1 MDTNSLPLTEKYRI
15 TKLDELIGNKNQVIF
30 LKKFIESNRVPN
42 LIINGNT
49 GCGKTSAVIA
59 FAKEYLGDLYN
70 NYCMELNASDDRGI
84 DAVRSKIK
92 IFSQRKMSDHRS
104 KIIILDESDNMTIIA
119 QLALKRIIE
128 QYSDTTRFFFTCNNI
143 ENIISGIQSCC
154 KIMYFG
160 KIEKGDMIIKLN
172 EICKAENMEI
182 EDDAMEMIIS
192 LTENKSDMREMINKL
207 ELLKANYSAHQDL
220 IKITTKEICSICD
233 KPSPIIIQHFLKILG
248 SYLRA
253 GIQIIHNLKNDGFQ
267 SSDICITLT
276 NEILTMD
283 ILEIK
288 KKDLITCI
296 SEYNRFFLEGNDS
309 LLQMG
314 SLVIEIYKILR
325 CK

>member
-15 TKLDELIGNKNQVIF
+15 TKLDDLIGNKNQVIF
-30 LKKFIESNRVPN
+30 LKKFIECNRVPN

-70 NYCMELNASDDRGI
+70 DYCMELNASDDRGI

-92 IFSQRKMSDHRS
+92 IFSQRKMSDYRS

-119 QLALKRIIE
+119 QLALKRLIE

-160 KIEKGDMIIKLN
+160 KIEKGDMIMKLR
-172 EICKAENMEI
+172 EISLAENMEI
-182 EDDAMEMIIS
+182 DNEAMDMIIS

-207 ELLKANYSAHQDL
+207 ELLKANYSHQDS
-220 IKITTKEICSICD
+220 IKITTKEICNICD
-233 KPSPIIIQHFLKILG
+233 KPSPIIIQHLLKTLG
-248 SYLRA
+248 SDLKG

-267 SSDICITLT
+267 SSDICITLAT
-276 NEILTMD
+276 EILNMN

-314 SLVIEIYKILR
+314 GLVIEIYKILR
-325 CK
+325 CI

>member
-1 MDTNSLPLTEKYRI
+1 MDINSLPLTEKYRI
-15 TKLDELIGNKNQVIF
+15 TKLDDLIGNKNQVIF
-30 LKKFIESNRVPN
+30 LKKFIECNRVPN

-70 NYCMELNASDDRGI
+70 DYCMELNASDDRGI

-92 IFSQRKMSDHRS
+92 IFSQRKMSDYRS

-119 QLALKRIIE
+119 QLALKRLIE

-160 KIEKGDMIIKLN
+160 KIEKGDMIMKLR
-172 EICKAENMEI
+172 EISLAENMEI
-182 EDDAMEMIIS
+182 DDEAMDMIIS

-207 ELLKANYSAHQDL
+207 ELLKANYSHQDA
-220 IKITTKEICSICD
+220 IKITTKEICNICD
-233 KPSPIIIQHFLKILG
+233 KPSPIIIQHFLKTLG
-248 SYLRA
+248 SNLKG

-276 NEILTMD
+276 NEILNMD

-314 SLVIEIYKILR
+314 GLVIEIYKILR
-325 CK
+325 CI

>member
-15 TKLDELIGNKNQVIF
+15 TKLDDLIGNKNQVIF
-30 LKKFIESNRVPN
+30 LKKFIECNRVPN

-70 NYCMELNASDDRGI
+70 DYCMELNASDDRGI

-119 QLALKRIIE
+119 QLALKRLIE

-160 KIEKGDMIIKLN
+160 KIEKGDMIVKLR
-172 EICKAENMEI
+172 EISLAENMEI
-182 EDDAMEMIIS
+182 DDEAMDMIIS

-207 ELLKANYSAHQDL
+207 ELLKANYSNQDS
-220 IKITTKEICSICD
+220 IKITTKEICNICD
-233 KPSPIIIQHFLKILG
+233 KPSPIIIQHLLKTLCSDLKG
-248 SYLRA
+248 

-276 NEILTMD
+276 TEILNMN

-314 SLVIEIYKILR
+314 DW
-325 CK
+325 

>member
-15 TKLDELIGNKNQVIF
+15 TKLEDLIGNKNQVIF
-30 LKKFIESNRVPN
+30 LKKFIECNRVPN

-70 NYCMELNASDDRGI
+70 DYCMELNASDDRGI

-92 IFSQRKMSDHRS
+92 IFSQRKMSNHRS

-119 QLALKRIIE
+119 QLALKRLIE

-143 ENIISGIQSCC
+143 ENTISGIQSCC

-160 KIEKGDMIIKLN
+160 KIEKCDMIMKLR
-172 EICKAENMEI
+172 EISLAENMEI
-182 EDDAMEMIIS
+182 DDEAMDMIIS

-207 ELLKANYSAHQDL
+207 ELLKANYSHQDS
-220 IKITTKEICSICD
+220 IKITTKEICNICD
-233 KPSPIIIQHFLKILG
+233 KPSPIIIQHLLKTLG
-248 SYLRA
+248 SDLKG

-276 NEILTMD
+276 NEILNMN

-314 SLVIEIYKILR
+314 GLVIEIYKILR
-325 CK
+325 CI

>member
-1 MDTNSLPLTEKYRI
+1 MDINSLPLTEKYRI
-15 TKLDELIGNKNQVIF
+15 TKLEDLIGNKNQVIF
-30 LKKFIESNRVPN
+30 LKKFIECNRVPN

-70 NYCMELNASDDRGI
+70 DYCMELNASDDRGI

-119 QLALKRIIE
+119 QLALKRLME

-160 KIEKGDMIIKLN
+160 KIEKGDMIMKLR
-172 EICKAENMEI
+172 EISEMENMDI
-182 EDDAMEMIIS
+182 DDDAMEMIIS

-207 ELLKANYSAHQDL
+207 ELLKANYSHQDA

-233 KPSPIIIQHFLKILG
+233 KPSPIIIQYFLKILG
-248 SYLRA
+248 ADLKG
-253 GIQIIHNLKNDGFQ
+253 GIQVIHNLKNDGFQ

-276 NEILTMD
+276 NEILNMD

-296 SEYNRFFLEGNDS
+296 SEYNRYFLEGNDS

-314 SLVIEIYKILR
+314 GLVIEIYKILR
-325 CK
+325 

>member
-1 MDTNSLPLTEKYRI
+1 MDINSLPLTEKYRI
-15 TKLDELIGNKNQVIF
+15 TKLDDLIGNKNQVIF
-30 LKKFIESNRVPN
+30 LKKFIECNRVPN

-70 NYCMELNASDDRGI
+70 DYCMELNASDDRGI

-119 QLALKRIIE
+119 QLALKRLIE

-160 KIEKGDMIIKLN
+160 KIEKGDMIIKLRA
-172 EICKAENMEI
+172 ISLAENMEI
-182 EDDAMEMIIS
+182 DDEAMEMIIS

-207 ELLKANYSAHQDL
+207 ELLKANYSHQEA

-248 SYLRA
+248 SDLKG
-253 GIQIIHNLKNDGFQ
+253 GIQVIHNLKNDGFQ

-276 NEILTMD
+276 NEILNMD

-288 KKDLITCI
+288 KKDLITSI
-296 SEYNRFFLEGNDS
+296 SEYNRYFLEGNDS

-314 SLVIEIYKILR
+314 GLVIEIYKIMR
-325 CK
+325 CI

>member
-15 TKLDELIGNKNQVIF
+15 TKLEDLIGNKNQVIF
-30 LKKFIESNRVPN
+30 LKKFIECNRVPN

-70 NYCMELNASDDRGI
+70 DYCMELNASDDRGI

-119 QLALKRIIE
+119 QLALKRLIE

-160 KIEKGDMIIKLN
+160 KIEKGDMIMKLK
-172 EICKAENMEI
+172 EICVAENMEI
-182 EDDAMEMIIS
+182 DDEAMEMIIS

-207 ELLKANYSAHQDL
+207 ELLKANYSHQDS

-233 KPSPIIIQHFLKILG
+233 KPSPIIIQYLLKILG
-248 SYLRA
+248 SDLKE

-288 KKDLITCI
+288 KKDLITSI
-296 SEYNRFFLEGNDS
+296 SEYNRYFLEGNDS

-314 SLVIEIYKILR
+314 GLVIEIYKILR
-325 CK
+325 CI

>member
-1 MDTNSLPLTEKYRI
+1 MDINSLPLTEKYRI
-15 TKLDELIGNKNQVIF
+15 TKLDDLIGNKNQVIF
-30 LKKFIESNRVPN
+30 LKKFIECNRVPN

-70 NYCMELNASDDRGI
+70 DYCMELNASDDRGI

-92 IFSQRKMSDHRS
+92 IFSQRKMSDYRS

-119 QLALKRIIE
+119 QLALKRLIE

-160 KIEKGDMIIKLN
+160 KIEKGDMIMKLK
-172 EICKAENMEI
+172 EICVAENMEI
-182 EDDAMEMIIS
+182 DDDAMEMIIS

-207 ELLKANYSAHQDL
+207 ELLKANYSHQDA
-220 IKITTKEICSICD
+220 IKITTKEICNICD
-233 KPSPIIIQHFLKILG
+233 KPSPIIIQHLLKTLG
-248 SYLRA
+248 SDLKG

-276 NEILTMD
+276 TEILNMN

-314 SLVIEIYKILR
+314 GLVIEIYKILR
-325 CK
+325 CI

>member
-1 MDTNSLPLTEKYRI
+1 MDINSLPLTEKYRI
-15 TKLDELIGNKNQVIF
+15 TKLEDLIGNKNQVIF
-30 LKKFIESNRVPN
+30 LKKFIECNRVPN

-70 NYCMELNASDDRGI
+70 DYCMELNASDDRGI

-119 QLALKRIIE
+119 QLALKRLIE

-160 KIEKGDMIIKLN
+160 KIEKGDMIMKLR
-172 EICKAENMEI
+172 EISLAENMKI
-182 EDDAMEMIIS
+182 DDEAMEMIIS

-207 ELLKANYSAHQDL
+207 ELLKANYSHQDT

-233 KPSPIIIQHFLKILG
+233 KPSPIIIQHLLKILG
-248 SYLRA
+248 TNLKE
-253 GIQIIHNLKNDGFQ
+253 GIQIMNNLKNVGFQ

-296 SEYNRFFLEGNDS
+296 SEYNRYFLEGNDS

-314 SLVIEIYKILR
+314 GLVIEIYKILR
-325 CK
+325 CI

>member
-15 TKLDELIGNKNQVIF
+15 TKLEDLIGNKNQVIF

-70 NYCMELNASDDRGI
+70 DYCMELNASDDRGI

-92 IFSQRKMSDHRS
+92 IFSQRKMSNHRS

-119 QLALKRIIE
+119 QLALKRLIE

-160 KIEKGDMIIKLN
+160 KIEKCDMIMKLR
-172 EICKAENMEI
+172 EISLAENMEI
-182 EDDAMEMIIS
+182 DDEAMEMIIS

-207 ELLKANYSAHQDL
+207 ELLKANYSHQDT
-220 IKITTKEICSICD
+220 IKITTKEICNICD
-233 KPSPIIIQHFLKILG
+233 KPSPIIIQHLLKTLG
-248 SYLRA
+248 SDLKG

-276 NEILTMD
+276 NEILNMD

-288 KKDLITCI
+288 KKDLITSI
-296 SEYNRFFLEGNDS
+296 SEYNRYFLEGNDS

-314 SLVIEIYKILR
+314 GLVIEIYKILR
-325 CK
+325 CI

>member
-15 TKLDELIGNKNQVIF
+15 TKLDDLIGNKNQVIF
-30 LKKFIESNRVPN
+30 LKKFIECNRVPN

-70 NYCMELNASDDRGI
+70 DYCMELNASDDRGI

-119 QLALKRIIE
+119 QLALKRLIE

-160 KIEKGDMIIKLN
+160 KIEKGDMIVKLR
-172 EICKAENMEI
+172 EISLAENMEI
-182 EDDAMEMIIS
+182 DDEAMDMIIS

-207 ELLKANYSAHQDL
+207 ELLKANYSNQDS
-220 IKITTKEICSICD
+220 IKITTKEICNICD
-233 KPSPIIIQHFLKILG
+233 KPSPIIIQHLLKTLCSDLKG
-248 SYLRA
+248 

-276 NEILTMD
+276 TEILNMN

-314 SLVIEIYKILR
+314 GLVIEIYKILR
-325 CK
+325 CI

>member
-15 TKLDELIGNKNQVIF
+15 TKLEDLIGNKNQVIF
-30 LKKFIESNRVPN
+30 LKKFIECNRVPN

-70 NYCMELNASDDRGI
+70 DYCMELNASDDRGI

-119 QLALKRIIE
+119 QLALKRLIE

-160 KIEKGDMIIKLN
+160 KIEKDDMIMKLR
-172 EICKAENMEI
+172 EISLAENMEI
-182 EDDAMEMIIS
+182 DDEAMEMIIS

-207 ELLKANYSAHQDL
+207 ELLKANYSHQDA
-220 IKITTKEICSICD
+220 IKITTKEICNICD
-233 KPSPIIIQHFLKILG
+233 KPSPIIIQYLLKILG
-248 SYLRA
+248 SDLKE

-276 NEILTMD
+276 TEILNMN

-314 SLVIEIYKILR
+314 GLVIEIYKILR
-325 CK
+325 CI

>member
-70 NYCMELNASDDRGI
+70 DYCMELNASDDRGI

-119 QLALKRIIE
+119 QLALKRLIE

-160 KIEKGDMIIKLN
+160 KIEKGDMIMKLR
-172 EICKAENMEI
+172 EISLAENMKI
-182 EDDAMEMIIS
+182 DDEAMEMIIS

-207 ELLKANYSAHQDL
+207 ELLKANYSHQDT
-220 IKITTKEICSICD
+220 IKITTKEICNICD
-233 KPSPIIIQHFLKILG
+233 KPSPIIIQHLLKTLG
-248 SYLRA
+248 SDLKG

-276 NEILTMD
+276 NEILNMD

-296 SEYNRFFLEGNDS
+296 SEYNRYFLEGNDS

-314 SLVIEIYKILR
+314 GLVIEIYKILR
-325 CK
+325 CI

>member
-15 TKLDELIGNKNQVIF
+15 TKLEDLIGNKNQVIF
-30 LKKFIESNRVPN
+30 LKKFIECNRVPN

-70 NYCMELNASDDRGI
+70 DYCMELNASDDRGI

-92 IFSQRKMSDHRS
+92 IFSQRKMSNHRS

-119 QLALKRIIE
+119 QLALKRLIE

-160 KIEKGDMIIKLN
+160 KIEKGDMIMKLR
-172 EICKAENMEI
+172 EISLAENMEI
-182 EDDAMEMIIS
+182 DDEAMDMIIS

-207 ELLKANYSAHQDL
+207 ELLKANYSHQDS
-220 IKITTKEICSICD
+220 IKITTKEICNICD
-233 KPSPIIIQHFLKILG
+233 KPSPIIIQHLLKTLG
-248 SYLRA
+248 SDLKG

-276 NEILTMD
+276 TEILNMN

-314 SLVIEIYKILR
+314 GLVIEIYKILR
-325 CK
+325 CI

>member
-15 TKLDELIGNKNQVIF
+15 TKLEDLIGNKNQVIF

-70 NYCMELNASDDRGI
+70 DYCMELNASDDRGI

-119 QLALKRIIE
+119 QLALKRLIE

-160 KIEKGDMIIKLN
+160 KIEKGDMIVKLR
-172 EICKAENMEI
+172 EISLAENMEI
-182 EDDAMEMIIS
+182 DDEAMDMIIS

-207 ELLKANYSAHQDL
+207 ELLKANYSHQDS
-220 IKITTKEICSICD
+220 IKITTKEICNICD
-233 KPSPIIIQHFLKILG
+233 KPSPIIIQHLLKTLG
-248 SYLRA
+248 SDLKG

-276 NEILTMD
+276 TEILNMN

-314 SLVIEIYKILR
+314 GLVIEIYKILR
-325 CK
+325 CI

>member
-30 LKKFIESNRVPN
+30 LKKFIETNRVPN

-59 FAKEYLGDLYN
+59 FAKEYLGDLYD

-119 QLALKRIIE
+119 QLALKRLIE

-160 KIEKGDMIIKLN
+160 KIEKGDMIVKLR
-172 EICKAENMEI
+172 EICLAENMEI

-192 LTENKSDMREMINKL
+192 LKENKSDMREMINKL
-207 ELLKANYSAHQDL
+207 ELLKANYSHQDA
-220 IKITTKEICSICD
+220 IKITTKEICNICD
-233 KPSPIIIQHFLKILG
+233 KPSPIIIQHLLKTLG
-248 SYLRA
+248 SDLKG

-276 NEILTMD
+276 NEILNMD
-283 ILEIK
+283 ILETK
-288 KKDLITCI
+288 KKDLITHI

-314 SLVIEIYKILR
+314 GLVIEIYKILR
-325 CK
+325 CI

>member
-15 TKLDELIGNKNQVIF
+15 TKLEDLIGNKNQVIF

-70 NYCMELNASDDRGI
+70 DYCMELNASDDRGI

-119 QLALKRIIE
+119 QLALKRLIE

-160 KIEKGDMIIKLN
+160 KIEKGDMIMKLRD
-172 EICKAENMEI
+172 ISFAENMEI
-182 EDDAMEMIIS
+182 DDEAMDMIIS

-207 ELLKANYSAHQDL
+207 ELLKANYSHQDS
-220 IKITTKEICSICD
+220 IKITTKEICNICD
-233 KPSPIIIQHFLKILG
+233 KPSPIIIQHLLKTLG
-248 SYLRA
+248 SDLKG

-276 NEILTMD
+276 TEILNMN

-288 KKDLITCI
+288 KKDLITSI

-314 SLVIEIYKILR
+314 GLVIEIYKILR
-325 CK
+325 CI

>member
-15 TKLDELIGNKNQVIF
+15 TKLDDLIGNKNQVIF
-30 LKKFIESNRVPN
+30 LKKFIECNRVPN

-70 NYCMELNASDDRGI
+70 DYCMELNASDDRGI

-92 IFSQRKMSDHRS
+92 IFSQRKMSNHRS

-119 QLALKRIIE
+119 QLALKRLIE

-160 KIEKGDMIIKLN
+160 KIEKGDMIMKLR
-172 EICKAENMEI
+172 EISLAENMEI
-182 EDDAMEMIIS
+182 DDEAMDMIIS

-207 ELLKANYSAHQDL
+207 ELLKANYSHQDS
-220 IKITTKEICSICD
+220 IKITTKEICNICD
-233 KPSPIIIQHFLKILG
+233 KPSPIIIQHLLKTLG
-248 SYLRA
+248 SDLKG

-276 NEILTMD
+276 TEILNMN

-314 SLVIEIYKILR
+314 GLVIEIYKILR
-325 CK
+325 YI

>member
-1 MDTNSLPLTEKYRI
+1 MDINSLPLTEKYRI
-15 TKLDELIGNKNQVIF
+15 TKLDDLIGNKNQVIF
-30 LKKFIESNRVPN
+30 LKKFIECNRVPN

-70 NYCMELNASDDRGI
+70 DYCMELNASDDRGI

-119 QLALKRIIE
+119 QLALKRLIE

-160 KIEKGDMIIKLN
+160 KIEKGDMIMKLK
-172 EICKAENMEI
+172 EISEMENMNI
-182 EDDAMEMIIS
+182 DDEAMEMIIF

-207 ELLKANYSAHQDL
+207 ELLKANYSHQDT

-233 KPSPIIIQHFLKILG
+233 KPSPIIIQHLLKILG
-248 SYLRA
+248 TNLKE
-253 GIQIIHNLKNDGFQ
+253 GIQIMNNLKNDGFQ

-296 SEYNRFFLEGNDS
+296 SEYNRYFLEGNDS

-314 SLVIEIYKILR
+314 GLVIEIYKILR
-325 CK
+325 CI